1 MQKPATKPASQP
13 ASNAI
18 ETAIE
23 GAALAPI
30 GPRETRDLA
39 ILCRKAWDKLG
50 RPGLVEGGTIAAAF
64 DAWRH
69 LQILQ
74 CCERGGLRQCR
85 LEDYNYIKA
94 HMHRILGA
102 TRQADHAQER
112 AQSERRRQAIARL
125 REEYRLATH
134 IASPVAYVHAIA
146 RVKFKTTYIET
157 DLTANQLWQLIFS
170 LRNANT
176 RKSRANKT
184 P

>member
-85 LEDYNYIKA
+85 LED
-94 HMHRILGA
+94 
-102 TRQADHAQER
+102 
-112 AQSERRRQAIARL
+112 
-125 REEYRLATH
+125 
-134 IASPVAYVHAIA
+134 
-146 RVKFKTTYIET
+146 
-157 DLTANQLWQLIFS
+157 
-170 LRNANT
+170 
-176 RKSRANKT
+176 
-184 P
+184 